1 MSESV
6 CVVTATTG
14 KPTLRRAIESV
25 LNQTHKDVRC
35 LVVVDGSDFYGE
47 AGEVLYGPDGTDVD
61 WMGHRVDVLI
71 LPQNT
76 GANGYV
82 CHRIYA
88 AMPFL
93 VNQDFVCYLDDD
105 NWLEPEHI
113 ENCVEACK
121 SGPLDW
127 CFTMR
132 NIWHE
137 GKFLC
142 VDECESVGL
151 WPTWHDPRAHHIDT
165 NCYFFR
171 REVACGLPMFWNR
184 PQMVGNQ
191 IMESPDTTICNVLRN
206 EEAKYAMIAKPTVNY
221 TLGSRDISPKPEFFL
236 RGNVEFR
243 KRYDERLPWE
253 SAE

>member
-1 MSESV
+1 MSDSV
-6 CVVTATTG
+6 CVIIATIG
-14 KPTLRRAIESV
+14 KPTLRRAVESV
-25 LNQTHKDVRC
+25 LNQTYKDVRC
-35 LVVVDGSDFYGE
+35 FVVVDGEEYYQAATDAVNEGDFSWGD
-47 AGEVLYGPDGTDVD
+47 AK
-61 WMGHRVDVLI
+61 RCDVLT

-93 VNQDFVCYLDDD
+93 VNQDWICYLDDD

-113 ENCVEACK
+113 QNCVEACN

-184 PQMVGNQ
+184 PQSTGNQ
-191 IMESPDTTICNVLRN
+191 IHESPDTTICNVLRN

-236 RGNVEFR
+236 QGNVEFR
-243 KRYDERLPWE
+243 KRYDGKLPWE